1 MIRQNIF
8 QRVRTPKK
16 TCYRLLLLSLL
27 YFTIITII
35 IINSVLVQ
43 WIYSRF
49 GANQFPFSE
58 NEKEMLRRP

>member
-1 MIRQNIF
+1 MIIQNIF
-8 QRVRTPKK
+8 HRVRTPKK
-16 TCYRLLLLSLL
+16 LLLASIIIIVII
-27 YFTIITII
+27 TIITII
-35 IINSVLVQ
+35 IINPVLVQ